1 MRGLIQVRFLKESQE
16 HEFFFWSGS
25 THLALW
31 KHGSEQAKKNVVARW
46 RPEEQ
51 NKPVYSHTLDT
62 DTWLSARP
70 TETRKNVRSIGW
82 Q

>member
-1 MRGLIQVRFLKESQE
+1 METWQC
-16 HEFFFWSGS
+16 
-25 THLALW
+25 A
-31 KHGSEQAKKNVVARW
+31 SEKNVVARW